1 MTRVCEE
8 YDIYLFAEDNKM
20 TLSIVIDCELWV
32 GSYYLCP
39 WWLLAGG
46 FVLSRV
52 LSVGFY

>member
-8 YDIYLFAEDNKM
+8 FDIYLFAEDNKM